1 MVNKCT
7 GYYTPYSLREH
18 IQHIYIVSFYKFKIS
33 VAKGELVDAS
43 VCTAFAS
50 QHFNTSGV
58 IEVRLNSIRTADVLI
73 DGTLLD
79 FDESLVHQ
87 YPGTM

>member
-1 MVNKCT
+1 M
-7 GYYTPYSLREH
+7 
-18 IQHIYIVSFYKFKIS
+18 
-33 VAKGELVDAS
+33 DAS

-73 DGTLLD
+73 DGKLLD
-79 FDESLVHQ
+79 FDESFVYQ
-87 YPGTM
+87 FPGTI

>member
-1 MVNKCT
+1 M
-7 GYYTPYSLREH
+7 
-18 IQHIYIVSFYKFKIS
+18 
-33 VAKGELVDAS
+33 DAS

-58 IEVRLNSIRTADVLI
+58 IEVRLNSIRTANVLI

-79 FDESLVHQ
+79 FDESFVHQ
-87 YPGTM
+87 FPGTI